1 VEVDSLVI
9 SLGLDPSKLRQGL
22 NQVLAALQQTMPQ
35 AAEFLQGFVE
45 GINEAFQ
52 EVADAGGDAAQAMN
66 EAGQAAQEAG
76 QRLEEAGRKG
86 KQGVKEVG
94 GASEAMVQQFNEAVN
109 RFSEGVDKL
118 GQKAQQA
125 TAKARQAGSE
135 MQTLGRKWGGFLAGM
150 AARFAAPLA
159 GALSAGAIVGGYMSD
174 VSQVAQMTGRYTT
187 QMEEWRKKRELLS
200 RITREDVE
208 LYRKGKLALLDFNF
222 ALAGLS
228 TTIMRALSPAIR
240 GGIRLLH
247 SVADWVRRNEPNIIP
262 FVTVLAGTITA
273 VLVPAFGK
281 LALAMLKNPLT
292 WIIGGILLLA
302 IVIDDLVTYIR
313 GGKSEF
319 AGLWSQFGTGEEILA
334 KLRRVWEAVLDG
346 FRAIKPYIPNL
357 LGAAA
362 GVGAVAAAFKAW
374 GVIKGLITGVTVAVR
389 ALGVAVAANP
399 IGMIIMLIA
408 ALLGA
413 LLPEIIE
420 HWDEIKAAF
429 GEAADWIEDKWNNLF
444 NWFSDKF
451 KWVSE
456 SWGTIKGIFG
466 GETEKNPYVAP
477 GDAYMI
483 SPVGA
488 TAEEFMSASVAS
500 GAGGRSANVRND
512 TQIGNLNIITQATDA
527 DGIAR
532 DMRGSIDQHVASMG
546 WVAADQGVLQ

>member
-1 VEVDSLVI
+1 MEVDSLVI
-9 SLGLDPSKLRQGL
+9 RLGLDPTQLRQGL
-22 NQVLAALQQTMPQ
+22 NQVLAALQQSMPQ

-52 EVADAGGDAAQAMN
+52 EVADAGGEAAQAMN
-66 EAGQAAQEAG
+66 QTGQAAQEAG

-86 KQGVKEVG
+86 KQGMKDVADTTRQV
-94 GASEAMVQQFNEAVN
+94 
-109 RFSEGVDKL
+109 VDN
-118 GQKAQQA
+118 
-125 TAKARQAGSE
+125 ARQAGGE

-159 GALSAGAIVGGYMSD
+159 GALSAGAIVGGYMRD

-247 SVADWVRRNEPNIIP
+247 SVADWVRRNEPNIIR

-281 LALAMLKNPLT
+281 LALAMLANPLT
-292 WIIGGILLLA
+292 WIIAGILLLA
-302 IVIDDLVTYIR
+302 LVIDDLVTYIR

-319 AGLWSQFGTGEEILA
+319 AGLWSQFGTGEEILNGLKRGWDA
-334 KLRRVWEAVLDG
+334 FLSSMSRFKNL
-346 FRAIKPYIPNL
+346 IPYIIQGAIAFAGWKAATGVLSGVAKGINFVKTAFAALRVVAATNPLGLFLLAAAALIVYFDDIKKWLGDIGDVLGNLLTTIGNKIANLLPDWVKNL
-357 LGAAA
+357 LGSDNPDSAA
-362 GVGAVAAAFKAW
+362 
-374 GVIKGLITGVTVAVR
+374 
-389 ALGVAVAANP
+389 
-399 IGMIIMLIA
+399 
-408 ALLGA
+408 
-413 LLPEIIE
+413 
-420 HWDEIKAAF
+420 
-429 GEAADWIEDKWNNLF
+429 EAA
-444 NWFSDKF
+444 
-451 KWVSE
+451 V
-456 SWGTIKGIFG
+456 GTA
-466 GETEKNPYVAP
+466 YAAP

-500 GAGGRSANVRND
+500 GAGGRTANVRND

-532 DMRGSIDQHVASMG
+532 DMRGSIDQHLASMG

>member
-1 VEVDSLVI
+1 MEVDSLVI
-9 SLGLDPSKLRQGL
+9 RLGLDPTQLRQGL
-22 NQVLAALQQTMPQ
+22 NQVLAALQQSMPQ

-52 EVADAGGDAAQAMN
+52 EVADAGGEAAQAMIQT
-66 EAGQAAQEAG
+66 GQAAQEAG

-86 KQGVKEVG
+86 KQGMKDVADTTRQV
-94 GASEAMVQQFNEAVN
+94 
-109 RFSEGVDKL
+109 VDN
-118 GQKAQQA
+118 
-125 TAKARQAGSE
+125 ARQAGGE

-174 VSQVAQMTGRYTT
+174 VSQVAQMTGRYTS

-222 ALAGLS
+222 AMAGLS

-247 SVADWVRRNEPNIIP
+247 SVADWVRRNEPNIIR

-399 IGMIIMLIA
+399 IGMIILLIA

-420 HWDEIKAAF
+420 HWDEIKAVF
-429 GEAADWIEDKWNNLF
+429 GKAADWIRNKWKELF

-451 KWVSE
+451 KGVSE

-483 SPVGA
+483 SPSGA
-488 TAEEFMSASVAS
+488 TAEQLMAAGVAS
-500 GAGGRSANVRND
+500 GAGGRTANVRND

-532 DMRGSIDQHVASMG
+532 DMRGSIDQHLASMG

>member
-1 VEVDSLVI
+1 MEVDSLVI

-174 VSQVAQMTGRYTT
+174 VSQVAQMTGRYTS

-222 ALAGLS
+222 AMAGLS
-228 TTIMRALSPAIR
+228 TTIMRALSPAIQ
-240 GGIRLLH
+240 GGIRLLT
-247 SVADWVRRNEPNIIP
+247 SVADWVRRNEPNIIR
-262 FVTVLAGTITA
+262 FMTVLAGTITA
-273 VLVPAFGK
+273 VLAPAIGK
-281 LALAMLKNPLT
+281 LTLAMLRNPLT
-292 WIIGGILLLA
+292 WIIGGIILLA

-346 FRAIKPYIPNL
+346 FRAIRPYIPNL

-362 GVGAVAAAFKAW
+362 GVAAVAAAFKTW
-374 GVIKGLITGVTVAVR
+374 SVIKGLVTGVTVAVR
-389 ALGVAVAANP
+389 ALGLAVAANP
-399 IGMIIMLIA
+399 IGMLIMLIA
-408 ALLGA
+408 ILLGA

-420 HWDEIKAAF
+420 HWDEIKAVF
-429 GEAADWIEDKWNNLF
+429 GKAADWIEDKWKKLF

-451 KWVSE
+451 KWVSKA
-456 SWGTIKGIFG
+456 WGEIRGIFG
-466 GETEKNPYVAP
+466 GETEKNPAVAP
-477 GDAYMI
+477 GDAYLI
-483 SPVGA
+483 SPSGA
-488 TAEEFMSASVAS
+488 TAEQLMAAGVPS
-500 GAGGRSANVRND
+500 GAGGRTANVRND
-512 TQIGNLNIITQATDA
+512 TQIGALNIITQATDA
-527 DGIAR
+527 DGIMRDAR
-532 DMRGSIDQHVASMG
+532 G
-546 WVAADQGVLQ
+546 AADRQLAGFGYMAADGGVLQ

>member
-1 VEVDSLVI
+1 MEVDSLVI

-76 QRLEEAGRKG
+76 QQLEEAGRRG
-86 KQGVKEVG
+86 RRGMQDVADRTRQV
-94 GASEAMVQQFNEAVN
+94 
-109 RFSEGVDKL
+109 VDN
-118 GQKAQQA
+118 
-125 TAKARQAGSE
+125 ARQAGGE

-174 VSQVAQMTGRYTT
+174 VSQVAQMTGRYTS

-222 ALAGLS
+222 AMAGLS
-228 TTIMRALSPAIR
+228 TTIMRALSPAIQ
-240 GGIRLLH
+240 GGIRLLT
-247 SVADWVRRNEPNIIP
+247 SVADWVRRNEPNIIR
-262 FVTVLAGTITA
+262 FMTVLAGTITA
-273 VLVPAFGK
+273 VLAPAIGK
-281 LALAMLKNPLT
+281 LTLAMLRNPLT
-292 WIIGGILLLA
+292 WIIGGIILLA

-346 FRAIKPYIPNL
+346 FRAIRPYIPNL

-362 GVGAVAAAFKAW
+362 GVAAVAAAFKTW
-374 GVIKGLITGVTVAVR
+374 SVIKGLVTGVTVAVR
-389 ALGVAVAANP
+389 ALGLAVAANP
-399 IGMIIMLIA
+399 IGMLIMLIA
-408 ALLGA
+408 ILLGA

-420 HWDEIKAAF
+420 HWDEIKAVF
-429 GEAADWIEDKWNNLF
+429 GKAADWIEDKWKKLF

-451 KWVSE
+451 KWVSKA
-456 SWGTIKGIFG
+456 WGEIRGIFG
-466 GETEKNPYVAP
+466 GETEKNPAVAP
-477 GDAYMI
+477 GDAYLI
-483 SPVGA
+483 SPSGA
-488 TAEEFMSASVAS
+488 TAEQLMAAGVPS
-500 GAGGRSANVRND
+500 GAGGRTANVRND
-512 TQIGNLNIITQATDA
+512 TQIGALNIITQATDA
-527 DGIAR
+527 DGIMRDAR
-532 DMRGSIDQHVASMG
+532 G
-546 WVAADQGVLQ
+546 AADRQLAGFGYMAADGGVLQ

>member
-1 VEVDSLVI
+1 MEVDSLVI
-9 SLGLDPSKLRQGL
+9 SLGLDPGKLRQGL

-52 EVADAGGDAAQAMN
+52 EVADAGGDAAQAMR
-66 EAGQAAQEAG
+66 ETGEAAQEAG
-76 QRLEEAGRKG
+76 QQLEEAGRRG
-86 KQGVKEVG
+86 KQGMQNVADRTREV
-94 GASEAMVQQFNEAVN
+94 
-109 RFSEGVDKL
+109 VDR
-118 GQKAQQA
+118 
-125 TAKARQAGSE
+125 ARQAGSE

-159 GALSAGAIVGGYMSD
+159 GALSAGAIVGGYMRD
-174 VSQVAQMTGRYTT
+174 VAQVAQMSGRYTS

-200 RITREDVE
+200 RISREDVE

-247 SVADWVRRNEPNIIP
+247 SVADWVRRNEPNIIR

-281 LALAMLKNPLT
+281 LGVAMLTNPLT

-319 AGLWSQFGTGEEILA
+319 AGLWAQFGTGEEILA

-362 GVGAVAAAFKAW
+362 GVGAVAAAFKTW
-374 GVIKGLITGVTVAVR
+374 SVIKGLVTGVTVAVR
-389 ALGVAVAANP
+389 ALGLAVAANP
-399 IGMIIMLIA
+399 IGVIILLIA
-408 ALLGA
+408 TLLGA

-456 SWGTIKGIFG
+456 AWEQIRGIFG
-466 GETEKNPYVAP
+466 GETEANAYAST
-477 GDAYMI
+477 GDAYTI
-483 SPVGA
+483 PPVGA
-488 TAEEFMSASVAS
+488 SGDQLMAAGVSS
-500 GAGGRSANVRND
+500 GAGGRTTNVRND
-512 TQIGNLNIITQATDA
+512 TQIGAINITTQATDA
-527 DGIAR
+527 DGIMRDAR
-532 DMRGSIDQHVASMG
+532 G
-546 WVAADQGVLQ
+546 AADRQLAGFGYMAADGGVWQ